1 MFKANRTVDTSLG
14 LALEAGFQVM
24 GNIGG
29 KMCVFQSGLPTVGK
43 GPLRP
48 RANPSA
54 LGTAAENKLL
64 APVSD
69 LYYKTEAI
77 KYSRQQICVEMFV
90 ACSGYADVATL
101 GCLPKFT
108 GGNMHYYPN
117 FHHLRDGDRLA
128 ADLRRALTRDT
139 AWESVA
145 RVRVSAG
152 CRISAFYGN
161 YFIRGADLLALP
173 NCSSDWTVGINIV
186 HSDAVLQTDR
196 VCVQSALL
204 YTTSRGE
211 RRIRVNTIALPVTD
225 SEQDVYKSACL
236 PALCNMMA
244 KGAADV
250 GLTNGLAAARQRLTR
265 QCTDMV
271 RGWSQASQGYGGE
284 WATTAQQQQAAL
296 SVVFGGNSWLRLR
309 CGCGRVVVRCLCP
322 ELPHLTPIPP
332 FYSRLFPSTSTPPNR
347 TLWMH
352 TQARKP
358 PPNPT
363 RLSTFP
369 PTCSCSRSTPW
380 R

>member
-1 MFKANRTVDTSLG
+1 MNCSESANIVANLLDVLPDMFKSNRTVDTSLG
-14 LALEAGFQVM
+14 LAVEAGFQVM

-29 KMCVFQSGLPTVGK
+29 KMCVFQSCLPKVGK
-43 GPLRP
+43 GSLRP
-48 RANPSA
+48 RENPRA
-54 LGTAAENKLL
+54 LGTAEENKLL

-117 FHHLRDGDRLA
+117 FHHARDGDRLA
-128 ADLRRALTRDT
+128 ADIRRVLTRET
-139 AWESVA
+139 AWEAVA

-173 NCSSDWTVGINIV
+173 NCSADWTVGINIV
-186 HSDAVLQTDR
+186 HSDAVLQTDS
-196 VCVQSALL
+196 VCIQSALL

-225 SEQDVYKSACL
+225 SEHDVYRSACL
-236 PALCNMMA
+236 TPLCNLMA

-250 GLTNGLAAARQRLTR
+250 GLTNGLASARQRLTR
-265 QCTDMV
+265 QCTDVV

-284 WATTAQQQQAAL
+284 
-296 SVVFGGNSWLRLR
+296 
-309 CGCGRVVVRCLCP
+309 
-322 ELPHLTPIPP
+322 LT
-332 FYSRLFPSTSTPPNR
+332 LFS
-347 TLWMH
+347 
-352 TQARKP
+352 KK
-358 PPNPT
+358 
-363 RLSTFP
+363 
-369 PTCSCSRSTPW
+369 
-380 R
+380 